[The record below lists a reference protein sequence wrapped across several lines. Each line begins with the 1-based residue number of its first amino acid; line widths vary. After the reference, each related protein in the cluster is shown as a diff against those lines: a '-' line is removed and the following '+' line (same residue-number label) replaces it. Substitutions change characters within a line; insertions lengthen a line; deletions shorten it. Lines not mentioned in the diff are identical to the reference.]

1 MSATD
6 VTKEPVVDWGIRLFF
21 AGFAFALSLCGS
33 AYLFISELPAGLGFK
48 STCLI
53 APFFAILSLYTANE
67 IIQKLKKVPLP

>member
-21 AGFAFALSLCGS
+21 AGATFAPSLGAS
-33 AYLFISELPAGLGFK
+33 DYLFVVELPAGLGFK
-48 STCLI
+48 STFLI
-53 APFFAILSLYTANE
+53 APLFAILSLYNANQ